1 MSSKSLKRSIQACL
15 LLTVV
20 PLAARAED
28 VKKECIDSSTLG
40 QTSRDGGELLKA
52 REQFLQCS
60 REACPPVVRTSC
72 NRWLTEV
79 DELIPSVVIRAS
91 DATGSDITDGTASI
105 DGVSHPLDGKTIQL
119 DPGKHVVAVESR
131 DGTRAEKKVLLAAGE
146 KSRLIEL
153 HLGPSGAPASEAPTG
168 PSKPVVG
175 ASPPTAPE
183 APSTDR
189 KASIPTGAWVLGGA
203 SVVALGSFA
212 FFGLSAKSELDKL
225 KVCSPYCTDKQ
236 TQTGRNDA
244 LVADISLGVGVAAL
258 AGAVVWA
265 LVAKPE
271 PKEATA
277 AARLSIAPTPSG
289 GFATLSTAF

>member
-1 MSSKSLKRSIQACL
+1 MSLMSLKRSIQVYL
-15 LLTVV
+15 LLTAV
-20 PLAARAED
+20 PFAARAED
-28 VKKECIDSSTLG
+28 VKKECVDASTLG
-40 QTSRDGGELLKA
+40 QTSRDAGELLKA

-72 NRWLTEV
+72 NRWLAEV
-79 DELIPSVVIRAS
+79 DELMPSVVVRAS

-105 DGVSHPLDGKTIQL
+105 DGVSYPLDGKTIPL
-119 DPGKHVVAVESR
+119 NPGKHVVVVQSR
-131 DGTRAEKKVLLAAGE
+131 DGARVEKKVLLAAGE

-153 HLGPSGAPASEAPTG
+153 HLSPSGAPAGEVPGATG
-168 PSKPVVG
+168 TSSVG
-175 ASPPTAPE
+175 ASHPTTAE
-183 APSTDR
+183 APRADR
-189 KASIPTGAWVLGGA
+189 KASIPTGTWVLGGV

-212 FFGLSAKSELDKL
+212 FFGLSAKSELNKL

-271 PKEATA
+271 PEGAATA
-277 AARLSIAPTPSG
+277 AHLSIAPTPHG
-289 GFATLSTAF
+289 GVAAWSTVF